1 MLAYWGGLTADQI
14 ARRSNVPL
22 GTAKSRIRLGLARLR
37 LDFEPAV
44 AGELAR
50 LACSLRRAVPV
61 NASQFDQRLLP
72 VFLDGREPLV
82 QDDWFDAHT
91 HIGQNDPDG
100 RKATPEEILG
110 GLDAA
115 GHRRA
120 MLFAMHEPDG
130 YPAAN
135 DAVLAAA
142 AASEGR
148 LVALARIAPNSEDAV
163 AEARRCLEAGA
174 RGFKLH
180 PRSDAFGLPHP
191 VVEEVVALAH
201 ERRAPVLFHA
211 GRGIPHLGEA
221 VVDLAR
227 RYPGA
232 RLILAHAG
240 ISDLGWIADDAAVL
254 DNLFFDT
261 AWWNVADQLQLY
273 ATIPPGRILY
283 ASDMPYAPGS
293 AGLLRLPARGARGRP
308 RSRRPALDRRRRSW
322 RAWWPGRI
330 PSTLG
335 PGAGPGRR
343 GPARD
348 RGRARGHLL
357 RGRAAGR
364 LPRHGPVRADRPGA
378 PGVPDLPRRRR
389 PRAADATSTRCWP
402 SARRAPPRTPTCP
415 SRSCPRRCWRW
426 SSRAPRRRGCRPS
439 LCDARHRSRRKTGY
453 GHELLFVPPSGLRRI
468 GDRRGRVGARRRRS
482 DGHRSPRSM
491 PCPAGG

>member
-1 MLAYWGGLTADQI
+1 M
-14 ARRSNVPL
+14 
-22 GTAKSRIRLGLARLR
+22 
-37 LDFEPAV
+37 
-44 AGELAR
+44 
-50 LACSLRRAVPV
+50 PV

-72 VFLDGREPLV
+72 VFLDGRDHLTK
-82 QDDWFDAHT
+82 DNWFDAHT

-115 GHRRA
+115 GHGRA

-142 AASEGR
+142 AASDGR
-148 LVALARIAPNSEDAV
+148 LVALARIAPNSEGAL

-174 RGFKLH
+174 SGFKLH

-240 ISDLGWIADDAAVL
+240 ISDLGWIADEAAVL

-273 ATIPPGRILY
+273 TTIPPGQILY
-283 ASDMPYAPGS
+283 ASDMPYAPGLLASFVFLRVPVRS
-293 AGLLRLPARGARGRP
+293 ATVRR
-308 RSRRPALDRRRRSW
+308 RSLDRRR
-322 RAWWPGRI
+322 AAGTPGGRGG
-330 PSTLG
+330 SRRRW
-335 PGAGPGRR
+335 AGPGPDAVGRR
-343 GPARD
+343 VIEAERVVTYC
-348 RGRARGHLL
+348 
-357 RGRAAGR
+357 AAGLQVAFRGMDPSEPIALAR
-364 LPRHGPVRADRPGA
+364 LACRTCRDGDVRELLSYVDALLAIGQESAAAHPE
-378 PGVPDLPRRRR
+378 LPFAIM
-389 PRAADATSTRCWP
+389 PATLLAMTLAGTPEAGLP
-402 SARRAPPRTPTCP
+402 SAT
-415 SRSCPRRCWRW
+415 
-426 SSRAPRRRGCRPS
+426 
-439 LCDARHRSRRKTGY
+439 
-453 GHELLFVPPSGLRRI
+453 V
-468 GDRRGRVGARRRRS
+468 
-482 DGHRSPRSM
+482 
-491 PCPAGG
+491 